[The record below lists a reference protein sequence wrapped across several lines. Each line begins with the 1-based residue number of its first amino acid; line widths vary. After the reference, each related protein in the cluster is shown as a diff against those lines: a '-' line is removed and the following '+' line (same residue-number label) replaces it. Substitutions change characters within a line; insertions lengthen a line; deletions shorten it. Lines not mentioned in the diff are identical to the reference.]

1 LSDGIESVVTAP
13 NGAETNSADAESVA
27 AARRRRILA
36 GPIVSTLL
44 RLSAPTV
51 LIMVIG
57 ISVGVIE
64 TFYIGF
70 LGTEA
75 LAGVTLIFPSLMLM
89 QMMSGGGIGAG
100 VSSAVARAVG
110 AGRKADA
117 DALLYNALVL
127 GAALGLLFTAAEFL
141 GGPTLYRALG
151 ASGAAL
157 QAATTYA
164 DLVFGFAA
172 LTWVSNLL
180 VAALRGS
187 GDTLAPAV
195 LSLSGLVV
203 LVPLSPLLIFGLG
216 PVPSLGVAGAG
227 IAAVLYQILQLTF
240 LICYLRSNRCALTLS
255 FAVRQLNRRLLADI
269 FRVGGLAAVGAVV
282 PNLTVMSITG
292 AVGRFGT
299 SAIAGYG
306 LAARL
311 DYILTPL
318 LFGLGTG
325 VLIMVGTNVGA
336 RQMARARRISWIGA
350 FVGAGFGE
358 TIGLAV
364 ALAPTLWI
372 GLFSHD
378 ATVVDVGTA
387 YLRVIGPLYGLTG
400 IGMLLGLAAQ
410 GAGRAFWPL
419 MAGVARLA
427 ISGVGGWLTVSA
439 FQGGVHA
446 LFLTVALGGI
456 ASCAV
461 MVLSQRHA
469 ERRRAHG
476 GPTCPG
482 VDERQ

>member
-1 LSDGIESVVTAP
+1 MSDVFETVATAP
-13 NGAETNSADAESVA
+13 NGAEADSADAESVA
-27 AARRRRILA
+27 AARRRRILE

-44 RLSAPTV
+44 RLSGPTI
-51 LIMVIG
+51 LILIVG

-70 LGTEA
+70 LGTAA
-75 LAGVTLIFPSLMLM
+75 LAGVTLIFPCLMLM
-89 QMMSGGGIGAG
+89 HMMSGGGIGGG

-127 GAALGLLFTAAEFL
+127 GAALGMLFTAAEFL
-141 GGPTLYRALG
+141 GGPALYRALG
-151 ASGAAL
+151 ASGESL
-157 QAATTYA
+157 EAATTYA

-180 VAALRGS
+180 GAALRGS

-216 PVPSLGVAGAG
+216 PVPALGVAGAG
-227 IAAVLYQILQLTF
+227 IAVAIYQILQLTF

-255 FAVRQLNRRLLADI
+255 FDHRQLNRRLLADI
-269 FRVGGLAAVGAVV
+269 FRVGGLAAVGSVV
-282 PNLTVMSITG
+282 PNLTVMCITG
-292 AVGRFGT
+292 AVGQFGT

-358 TIGLAV
+358 TIGLVV
-364 ALAPTLWI
+364 ALLPNLWI

-378 ATVVDVGTA
+378 AIVLDVGTT
-387 YLRVIGPLYGLTG
+387 YLQVIGPLYGLTG

-419 MAGVARLA
+419 MAGLVRLA
-427 ISGVGGWLTVSA
+427 ISGGGGWLAVSA
-439 FQGGVHA
+439 FHGGVRA

-456 ASCAV
+456 GACAV

-469 ERRRAHG
+469 ERRQAR
-476 GPTCPG
+476 
-482 VDERQ
+482 